1 MCQSEVCPPTAEI
14 DISGKELILYK
25 KKYSN
30 INNNVPSSA
39 KLTCEGVD
47 CEGVEMGVTQMPSS
61 ESFLVA

>member
-14 DISGKELILYK
+14 DISGEELILYK

-39 KLTCEGVD
+39 KLTCEGV
-47 CEGVEMGVTQMPSS
+47 ETGVTQMPSS